1 MRVFERELK
10 GQLVKAAR
18 QFPAI
23 ILSGPRRA
31 GKTFLLRRTFPRASY
46 HLLEDPDVLGR
57 VKADPR
63 GWLDELRTPA
73 IIDEIQ
79 NAPELFAF
87 IRTIVDREP
96 RRTGRWLLTGSQE
109 FSLMAGVSESMAG
122 RAAVL
127 QLAPLSFRETRSWSL
142 LRGGFP
148 EVVLRPRARLPA
160 GAGLSVGQRMARGR
174 RKGQRRSQQA
184 AAQRDV
190 PR

>member
-1 MRVFERELK
+1 MKIVRRELETEIRR
-10 GQLVKAAR
+10 AAR
-18 QFPAI
+18 AFGAV
-23 ILSGPRRA
+23 ILTGPRRA
-31 GKTFLLRRTFPRASY
+31 GKTFLLQRTFPRASY

-63 GWLDELRTPA
+63 GWLEELRTPA

-122 RAAVL
+122 
-127 QLAPLSFRETRSWSL
+127 
-142 LRGGFP
+142 
-148 EVVLRPRARLPA
+148 
-160 GAGLSVGQRMARGR
+160 
-174 RKGQRRSQQA
+174 
-184 AAQRDV
+184 
-190 PR
+190 